1 MTPNMKTLED
11 FKTLALAEVR
21 SPDFGERLMH
31 LFNNFTLPEARDIV
45 ERTNRFRGGRHVA
58 VEKGAVGAAVVAA
71 AMHHYFGQFDGRGFF
86 DFQYEYWGP
95 HGIDE
100 KYPIRTMDILFLKP
114 AAQTNGG
121 SITFQV
127 EAKDYSSMTVSDL
140 TNGNVFRQVKKD
152 FGYLNPR
159 RPKQVPLVPVWW
171 FLQGL
176 TVEARNFLEA
186 QHFRVVDFT
195 RTPFEPELNRAF
207 REGQ

>member
-1 MTPNMKTLED
+1 MRTNMKTLED
-11 FKTLALAEVR
+11 FKTMALAEVR
-21 SPDFGERLMH
+21 SPDLGERLTH
-31 LFNNFTLPEARDIV
+31 LFNNFALPEAREII
-45 ERTNRFRGGRHVA
+45 ERTNRFRPSHYAA

-114 AAQTNGG
+114 QTNGG

-127 EAKDYSSMTVSDL
+127 EAKNYSSMTVSSL
-140 TNGNVFRQVKKD
+140 TNGNVYRQVKKD

-176 TVEARNFLEA
+176 TVDARHFLEG
-186 QHFRVVDFT
+186 QGFRVVDFS
-195 RTPFEPELNRAF
+195 RTPFEPELNHAF
-207 REGQ
+207 REGR